1 MYKGYNKNII
11 VEKVLLKEKAY
22 LEKFILS
29 SSDFSRCDVGIAP
42 YDRHRKVMLRRVT
55 IKAHSVGVDDYID
68 PKVRRSLSEFIFV
81 RGLLLRGSEVST
93 R

>member
-1 MYKGYNKNII
+1 M
-11 VEKVLLKEKAY
+11 
-22 LEKFILS
+22 
-29 SSDFSRCDVGIAP
+29 GIAP

-55 IKAHSVGVDDYID
+55 IKAHSVGGLVSYDSSIKAHSVGVDILRRSSIKAHSVGVDAHID